1 VRVIASSRTTG
12 SSSPLTRIALRAGNI
27 VQNSS
32 ANAPSSGKYSRCGFF
47 PEFHGCGRSHE
58 RGRSS
63 RYEPWL
69 TSGVFDLVAR
79 CFIIAVS
86 IRINI
91 RLMTLDQRLPLRKS
105 AARSNAKQ
113 VLVGDFVGERFANLV
128 TRESKCRRITVRPW
142 HGRCSLSGDSNQG
155 EYSSRG
161 VPSKPWPSFA
171 RSRAMMS
178 HAQV

>member
-1 VRVIASSRTTG
+1 MRVIASSRTTG

-79 CFIIAVS
+79 CFINSSFHSNQHPADDAGSTATASQISRSVQREASFGRRFRRRKVRQS
-86 IRINI
+86 GHARVK
-91 RLMTLDQRLPLRKS
+91 MPPHYCSTL
-105 AARSNAKQ
+105 ARSM
-113 VLVGDFVGERFANLV
+113 FAEWGLK
-128 TRESKCRRITVRPW
+128 SRRILVA
-142 HGRCSLSGDSNQG
+142 GCS
-155 EYSSRG
+155 E
-161 VPSKPWPSFA
+161 
-171 RSRAMMS
+171 
-178 HAQV
+178 